1 MENFRVTATGAPE
14 EVEELEQHFRK
25 CGLLTEHG
33 LVSSYEGVAVTVF
46 ALHAVGRM
54 EAVAQCLAEYGEARK
69 GRLKVT
75 YFAPGKG
82 QQTVKDYAYAS
93 ILAVLKETQELN
105 FARVVEV
112 KGEPRSGFFGL
123 WKKSDS

>member
-14 EVEELEQHFRK
+14 EMEDLEQHFRK
-25 CGLLTEHG
+25 CGLHTEHG

-54 EAVAQCLAEYGEARK
+54 EAVAQSVAEYGEARK

-75 YFAPGKG
+75 YFASGKG
-82 QQTVKDYAYAS
+82 RQTLEDYTFAS
-93 ILAVLKETQELN
+93 VAAVLRETQELN

-112 KGEPRSGFFGL
+112 KGKPRTGLFGG
-123 WKKSDS
+123 WKKSKS